1 MSWMTYIQQNGPLNL
16 GIRIERGIAL
26 LATVLNRVH
35 GGKAEFSDYLP
46 DRNPEAEITQVAASA
61 QDIFSLL
68 QAVKR

>member
-1 MSWMTYIQQNGPLNL
+1 MTYIQQNGPLNL

-46 DRNPEAEITQVAASA
+46 DRNPEAEIAQLAASA

>member
-1 MSWMTYIQQNGPLNL
+1 MTYIQQNGPLNL